1 MKNNLTRKSLNLTQS
16 LVLAVCLTFLPVLPS
31 FAQQAVLRTLTV
43 TGQGELSIPTTLT
56 RISLGVEIQG
66 KTAQE
71 VQAEAAQRS
80 TQLVNFL
87 RSQNVSKLETTGIS
101 LQPQYN
107 YESNQRE
114 LIGYIATNMVSFEVD
129 TQKAGSIL
137 DQSVA
142 VGATRIDNI
151 SFTATEA
158 AIAQAQKEALREATL
173 EAQAQAEAVLSTLNL
188 TPQEIVS
195 IQVNGATP
203 PVTPMLQ
210 AAMMRDESFKTAV
223 VGGEQTIQS
232 SVTLQIRY

>member
-1 MKNNLTRKSLNLTQS
+1 MKNNLTRKSVNLTQS

-210 AAMMRDESFKTAV
+210 AAMMRDESFKTTV

>member
-210 AAMMRDESFKTAV
+210 AAMMRDESFKTTV

>member
-158 AIAQAQKEALREATL
+158 AIAQAQKEALMEAT
-173 EAQAQAEAVLSTLNL
+173 
-188 TPQEIVS
+188 
-195 IQVNGATP
+195 
-203 PVTPMLQ
+203 
-210 AAMMRDESFKTAV
+210 
-223 VGGEQTIQS
+223 
-232 SVTLQIRY
+232 